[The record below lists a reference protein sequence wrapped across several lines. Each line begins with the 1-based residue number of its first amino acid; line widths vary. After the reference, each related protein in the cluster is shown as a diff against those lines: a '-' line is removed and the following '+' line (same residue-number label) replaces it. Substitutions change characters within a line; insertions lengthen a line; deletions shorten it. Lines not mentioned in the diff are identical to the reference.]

1 MSCIVLDIDF
11 EKELLDL
18 SERLASEKASSTQLK
33 VGSQYKVTVELNK
46 DDYLLVS
53 FKQNK
58 QRIGVLMMQSLNN
71 DQVPHPN
78 AKYNMGD
85 EIDVK
90 VISVADNGFV
100 LTIPTTTNASLPKIK
115 SGSSSRL
122 DVSTLTQ
129 G

>member
-1 MSCIVLDIDF
+1 
-11 EKELLDL
+11 
-18 SERLASEKASSTQLK
+18 
-33 VGSQYKVTVELNK
+33 
-46 DDYLLVS
+46 
-53 FKQNK
+53 
-58 QRIGVLMMQSLNN
+58 
-71 DQVPHPN
+71 
-78 AKYNMGD
+78 MGD